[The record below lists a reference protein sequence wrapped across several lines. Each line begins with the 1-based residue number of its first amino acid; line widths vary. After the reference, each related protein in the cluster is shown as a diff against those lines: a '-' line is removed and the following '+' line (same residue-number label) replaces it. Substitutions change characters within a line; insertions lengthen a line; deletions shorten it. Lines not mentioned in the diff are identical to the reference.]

1 MIKLNKRKKLMI
13 KNLILFILITNTVNS
28 QTTIKGKISD
38 LKGNPIPN
46 ASVLINYKST
56 EDIIAYSISDENGNY
71 SVTFSESQNEIDIQV
86 SSIDFETINET
97 LKNESQK
104 KDFRLNNKVFEL
116 KEVVIKTQPITQK
129 GDTIKYSVNSFAKE
143 QDRSISDVLKRMPGI
158 EILSDG
164 KILYQ
169 GKPINKYYIEGL
181 DLLEGKYNLAN
192 ENLPYNAVT
201 QVQILENH
209 QPIKMLDSLR
219 FSEDAALNIK
229 LKKSY
234 TFTGHAKLGAG
245 FSPLIWETNI
255 TPMLFTKK
263 QQMLASYQANNTG
276 SNVALQLKSL
286 TIDDLLNQF
295 ESSNEKS
302 NWLSIQQLSSPDFSE
317 KRWLDNNIHLLT
329 FNHLQKLKKDYELRL
344 NVSYLNDYQQQ
355 NGYTNTQFITPT
367 NTINLLEEKNNLFFS
382 NALQTNITLQKN
394 ATKNYFKNSLDF
406 EGSWDSQRGLIYIEN
421 QNISQ
426 NLTND
431 FLKISNSH
439 KSIFSIGKQLLTL
452 NSYAGFNKTPQTLK
466 VNPGQFEA
474 ILNNNILY
482 QEVTQR
488 VDLKTFYTNN
498 TFSFIKGYNQFTF
511 EPKIGFQLENQTLKS
526 QITTSENTIL
536 SNDFSNNLDWM
547 RSKIYFELHTQ
558 YQKNKW
564 RLDLTTPVNIQS
576 YTINDNPLQEKE
588 SLNRTTFEPRLSVI
602 YDLNTYWKI
611 NSTVSINNQFGTINQ
626 LYYAYI
632 LQNYRSIQSI
642 NAPLPQIINQ
652 NKSFGV
658 NFRDPLKALFFTFIY
673 TNSKSD
679 NNLLYDT
686 QVLTNGST
694 VIKAIEEK
702 NTRLNQSVSARI
714 NKYFSKLKTNVILN
728 GSYSLTEFQQ
738 ILNFNDTTIKN
749 VNWSFGNKI
758 DIDVFEW
765 FNLEYQSNWLLS
777 KNKIQEKLNP
787 TIIQQNHSMNLN
799 FNFNKNQFFSIKS
812 EYINNNL
819 FTERS
824 ENLFTDLIY
833 RYTIKKRKIDFEFQ
847 INNLFNTTNFKTV
860 SISDYSYVETNFN
873 LRPRQTMFKITFA
886 L

>member
-1 MIKLNKRKKLMI
+1 MI
-13 KNLILFILITNTVNS
+13 KNLILFILITNTINS

-38 LKGNPIPN
+38 LKGNPISN
-46 ASVLINYKST
+46 ANVLINYKST
-56 EDIIAYSISDENGNY
+56 EDIIAYSISDEKGNY
-71 SVTFSESQNEIDIQV
+71 SITFSESQNEIDIKV
-86 SSIDFETINET
+86 SSIDFETITET

-104 KDFRLNNKVFEL
+104 KDYRLNDKVFEL
-116 KEVVIKTQPITQK
+116 KEVVIKSLPITQK
-129 GDTIKYSVNSFAKE
+129 GDTIKYAVNSFAKE
-143 QDRSISDVLKRMPGI
+143 QDRSIADVLKRMPGI

-192 ENLPYNAVT
+192 ENLPYKDVT

-209 QPIKMLDSLR
+209 QPIKMLDNLK
-219 FSEDAALNIK
+219 FSDDAALNIK

-234 TFTGHAKLGAG
+234 TFTGQAKLGGG
-245 FSPLIWETNI
+245 FSPLLWEANI

-263 QQMLASYQANNTG
+263 KQMLASYQANNTG
-276 SNVALQLKSL
+276 SNVAQQIKSL

-302 NWLSIQQLSSPDFSE
+302 NRLSIQQLSSPDFSE

-329 FNHLQKLKKDYELRL
+329 FNHLHKLQKDYELRL

-355 NGYTNTQFITPT
+355 NGYTNTQFTTPT
-367 NTINLLEEKNNLFFS
+367 NTITLLEEKSNIFFS

-394 ATKNYFKNSLDF
+394 ANKNYFKNSLDF
-406 EGSWDSQRGLIYIEN
+406 EGSWDSHRGLIYTEN
-421 QNISQ
+421 QNVTQ
-426 NLTND
+426 NFTNNY
-431 FLKISNSH
+431 LKISNSH

-474 ILNNNILY
+474 ILNNNNPY
-482 QEVTQR
+482 QEVTQGI
-488 VDLKTFYTNN
+488 DLKTFYTNN
-498 TFSFIKGYNQFTF
+498 SFSFIKGYNQFTF
-511 EPKIGFQLENQTLKS
+511 EPKIGFQWENQTLNS
-526 QITTSENTIL
+526 QIATSENTIL

-547 RSKIYFELHTQ
+547 RSKIYFELQTQ

-564 RLDLTTPVNIQS
+564 RLDLTTPINIQS
-576 YTINDNPLQEKE
+576 YAINDNPLQKE
-588 SLNRTTFEPRLSVI
+588 ENLKTTTFEPRLSVI
-602 YDLNTYWKI
+602 YDLNTFWKL
-611 NSTVSINNQFGTINQ
+611 NSSVSFNNQFGTINQ
-626 LYYAYI
+626 LHYAYI
-632 LQNYRSIQSI
+632 LQNYRSIQKI

-658 NFRDPLKALFFTFIY
+658 NYRNPLKALFCNVIY

-686 QVLTNGST
+686 QVLTNGT
-694 VIKAIEEK
+694 TEIKAIEQK
-702 NTRLNQSVSARI
+702 NTKLNQTISARI

-728 GSYSLTEFQQ
+728 GSYGLTEFQQ
-738 ILNFNDTTIKN
+738 ILNANSTSIKN
-749 VNWSFGNKI
+749 VNWSVGNKI
-758 DIDVFEW
+758 DTDIFEW
-765 FNLEYQSNWLLS
+765 FNLEYQSNWILS
-777 KNKIQEKLNP
+777 KNKIQEKYNP
-787 TIIQQNHSMNLN
+787 TIMQQNHSLNLN
-799 FNFNKNQFFSIKS
+799 FNLNKNNFFAIKS

-824 ENLFTDLIY
+824 ENLFTDLVY
-833 RYTIKKRKIDFEFQ
+833 RYTITKKKIDFEFQ
-847 INNLFNTTNFKTV
+847 INNLFNTTNYKTV
-860 SISDYSYVETNFN
+860 SISDYSYIETNFN
-873 LRPRQTMFKITFA
+873 LRPRQAIFKITFA